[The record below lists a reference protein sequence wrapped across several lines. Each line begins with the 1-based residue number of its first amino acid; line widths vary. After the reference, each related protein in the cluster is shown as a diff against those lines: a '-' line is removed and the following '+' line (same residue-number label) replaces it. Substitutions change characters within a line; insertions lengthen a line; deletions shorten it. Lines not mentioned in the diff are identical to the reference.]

1 MKTVKI
7 SESTKEKETITSAKT
22 LMVTEKRKTK
32 KYGRR
37 ETKGSQKKSQ
47 LSLPVI

>member
-37 ETKGSQKKSQ
+37 ETKGS
-47 LSLPVI
+47 